1 MSQGAELPRHG
12 QEGRTRQNAGAASQ
26 RAARGHLFDSR
37 NERVRILRLHR
48 GDVVSPAGTPTMRKT
63 GKLEC
68 PDNPG
73 QFAEYTLS
81 DWKQGTESEVDKLP
95 R

>member
-1 MSQGAELPRHG
+1 MPSQDEPSYYWL
-12 QEGRTRQNAGAASQ
+12 
-26 RAARGHLFDSR
+26 LCK
-37 NERVRILRLHR
+37 VCKKLHR
-48 GDVVSPAGTPTMRKT
+48 GDVVSPPETPTMRKT